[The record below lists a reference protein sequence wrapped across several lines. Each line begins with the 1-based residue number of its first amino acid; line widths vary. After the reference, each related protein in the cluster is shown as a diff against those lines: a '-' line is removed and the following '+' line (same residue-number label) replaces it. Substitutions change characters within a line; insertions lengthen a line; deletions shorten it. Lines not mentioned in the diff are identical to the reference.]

1 MLRRY
6 LLLICCVCSLAGCD
20 KSSNSSTGSK
30 AANSSGKAATN
41 LQVFTVKGV
50 IKNLQP
56 DGKTVEIRHE
66 EVPNYMPAMT
76 MPFTAKN
83 PSELKKL
90 KPGDKVNFRMSVT
103 EDDVWID
110 NINVMESAG
119 LTNEIPSNN
128 IVRIVR
134 NVEPLQVGDP
144 LPEYHFTNE
153 LGQAVSLSD
162 YKGQALA
169 ISFIFTRCPLPTFC
183 PRMSSNF
190 QEVQG
195 RLKSLSNFSTNWHL
209 LTITFDPQ
217 FDTPPVLKAYAE
229 RFEADPA
236 HWNFLTGDLT
246 EITAIAEQFGE
257 LFWRE
262 QGSINH
268 NLRTIIINTQ
278 GRVQNIIQ
286 GNTWTVDDL
295 TQELKKATL
304 P

>member
-20 KSSNSSTGSK
+20 KSSNSSTSSK
-30 AANSSGKAATN
+30 AAKSSGKAATN

-110 NINVMESAG
+110 NINVEESAG

-128 IVRIVR
+128 IMRIVR

-169 ISFIFTRCPLPTFC
+169 ISFIFTRCP
-183 PRMSSNF
+183 
-190 QEVQG
+190 
-195 RLKSLSNFSTNWHL
+195 
-209 LTITFDPQ
+209 
-217 FDTPPVLKAYAE
+217 
-229 RFEADPA
+229 
-236 HWNFLTGDLT
+236 
-246 EITAIAEQFGE
+246 
-257 LFWRE
+257 
-262 QGSINH
+262 
-268 NLRTIIINTQ
+268 
-278 GRVQNIIQ
+278 
-286 GNTWTVDDL
+286 
-295 TQELKKATL
+295 
-304 P
+304 